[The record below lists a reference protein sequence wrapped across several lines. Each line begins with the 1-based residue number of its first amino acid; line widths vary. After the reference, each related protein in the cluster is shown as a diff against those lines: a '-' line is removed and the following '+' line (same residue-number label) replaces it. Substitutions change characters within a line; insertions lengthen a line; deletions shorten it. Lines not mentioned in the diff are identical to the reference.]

1 MNYPKIQISKDKI
14 KQNVLTLVE
23 MAREQGIKVA
33 GVTKVFCAYPEIAEA
48 YVEGGVSFLADS
60 RIENLK
66 KMKDIDIEKIML
78 RLPMISQAEDTVKY
92 ADISLNSEVATMRA
106 LSREALKMGKQH
118 KIILMVDLGD
128 LREGYYHDEELMK
141 AAEEAILLEGVEL
154 VGIGTNM
161 TCYGAVI
168 PKPENFD
175 RLAELKMKIEE
186 KYSIELDIVSG
197 GNSSSIYLLEEHDL
211 PINNLRLGESL
222 VLGGETAYGKRIEG
236 TANDAFVL
244 QAEIIEL
251 KEKPSL
257 PTGEIGRDAFG
268 KEPSFIDRGVRK
280 RAICAI
286 GKQDVDKD
294 SLSPRDEDI
303 IILGASSDHLIL
315 DVSDSENLYKVGDI
329 VDFTLDYGGILST
342 MTSEYVKKEII

>member
-128 LREGYYHDEELMK
+128 LREGYYHEEELMK

>member
-1 MNYPKIQISKDKI
+1 MNYPKIQISRDKI

-23 MAREQGIKVA
+23 MARDQAIKVA
-33 GVTKVFCAYPEIAEA
+33 GVTKVFCAYPEIVEA

-66 KMKDIDIEKIML
+66 KMQHIDIEKIML
-78 RLPMISQAEDTVKY
+78 RLPMISEAEDTVKY
-92 ADISLNSEVATMRA
+92 ADISLNSEVATIRA
-106 LSREALKMGKQH
+106 LSRAAIKMGKEH

-128 LREGYYHDEELMK
+128 LREGYYNEEDLMK
-141 AAEEAILLEGVEL
+141 AAEEVLLLEGVEL

-175 RLAELKMKIEE
+175 RLAELKNKIEE

-197 GNSSSIYLLEEHDL
+197 GNSSSVYLLEEHDL

-268 KEPSFIDRGVRK
+268 KEPSFIDRGIRK

-286 GKQDVDKD
+286 GQQDVDKD
-294 SLSPRDEDI
+294 SLKPRDEDI

>member
-66 KMKDIDIEKIML
+66 KMENIDIEKIML

-106 LSREALKMGKQH
+106 LSRAALKMGKQH

-128 LREGYYHDEELMK
+128 LREGYYHEEELMK